1 MSSENS
7 RRWFLKQS
15 CTLLAGTGLA
25 ALGAGSAGA
34 IGRGRLRRAGQVST
48 VSSTSTR
55 LAVGCRDVMLKGAGA
70 QDCWKAFRAAGA
82 ETMELTV
89 ADDLSLGSLVHP
101 TKKYTLATKAGIDE
115 LAADAKAAGCRI
127 SAFCL
132 SNQFDVRPDFEVEWI
147 GKSAQAA
154 KALGVKA
161 IRIDVLP
168 RKPTGPDFL
177 EVSVKI
183 LKRVLAGIESTGV
196 SLGVENHGRITNDP
210 DFLGRLFDGVGSP
223 RLGLTLDTGNFYW
236 FGHPISKVYAL
247 FEKFAPRVVHTHAKS
262 IRYPADQRDQ
272 QRKMGWEYAKYNC
285 PVYEG
290 DIDFH
295 RVAEILKKA
304 GYKNDL
310 CIEDESLGKFPEAE
324 RAKVLARE
332 VEYLKSVG

>member
-1 MSSENS
+1 MSQSS
-7 RRWFLKQS
+7 RRAFLQQS
-15 CTLLAGTGLA
+15 CTFLAGAGLV
-25 ALGAGSAGA
+25 GAGAQSASA
-34 IGRGRLRRAGQVST
+34 IGRRRRVVQTSAST
-48 VSSTSTR
+48 PAKPR
-55 LAVGCRDVMLKGAGA
+55 LAAGCRDVMLKNSGAT
-70 QDCWKAFRAAGA
+70 DCWKAFQAAGA
-82 ETMELTV
+82 QTMELTV

-101 TKKYTLATKAGIDE
+101 TKKYTMATQAGIDQ

-132 SNQFDVRPDFEVEWI
+132 SNQFDVRPDFEVQWI
-147 GKSAQAA
+147 GKAARAA

-168 RKPTGPDFL
+168 RKAIGPDYL
-177 EVSVKI
+177 EASVKV
-183 LKRVLAGIESTGV
+183 LKRTLAGIESTGV

-210 DFLGRLFDGVGSP
+210 DFLQKLFDGVGSP

-247 FEKFAPRVVHTHAKS
+247 FERFAPRVIHTHAKS
-262 IRYPADQRDQ
+262 IRYPADQRDT
-272 QRKMGWEYAKYNC
+272 QRKMGFEYAKYNC

-290 DIDFH
+290 DIDFR

-304 GYKNDL
+304 GYQNDL

-332 VEYLKSVG
+332 IAWLKSVG